1 MRYGQV
7 ELRKMRLSNRLG
19 DLVRS
24 LCFVSAI
31 VEIMRGEWGWLLFLY
46 LFLLF
51 YFVGFYLLL
60 FFHFFFFSFCLFSFF
75 LGYFKFIFY

>member
-1 MRYGQV
+1 MDQV

-19 DLVRS
+19 DSVRS

-31 VEIMRGEWGWLLFLY
+31 VEIMRGERGRLLFLY

-51 YFVGFYLLL
+51 YFVGFL
-60 FFHFFFFSFCLFSFF
+60 FFSFLFLFILFFFFFRL
-75 LGYFKFIFY
+75 I